1 MDTDVLHPWRQ
12 PELRGPG
19 VQIERPLPIEGKGTV
34 ETFDP
39 LAIED
44 GFFQEFELKVAP
56 DPVLGKVFDGDQHH
70 ALLTKAKFVE
80 IRFHASKD

>member
-1 MDTDVLHPWRQ
+1 
-12 PELRGPG
+12 

-44 GFFQEFELKVAP
+44 GFSQEFGLIGTP
-56 DPVLGKVFDGDQHH
+56 DPILGKVFDGDQHH
-70 ALLTKAKFVE
+70 AVLSKAKSVE
-80 IRFHASKD
+80 IRFHALKD